1 MIYVK
6 RTFHPIGQGAF
17 FTEQFFD
24 NSQDKLLYNVVY
36 MMFLLS
42 KKKDAIRFQ
51 EVTCASGSLIS
62 MMTVLSIG
70 LLIHG
75 CQAMPSWTIR
85 LSTIFWRRL
94 LLMKMSWIRRMLTL
108 WFS

>member
-51 EVTCASGSLIS
+51 EWL
-62 MMTVLSIG
+62 
-70 LLIHG
+70 HG
-75 CQAMPSWTIR
+75 EFLQD
-85 LSTIFWRRL
+85 RL
-94 LLMKMSWIRRMLTL
+94 LYL
-108 WFS
+108 